1 MKIERYGVS
10 VDLSYEHK
18 TGCPKCISQGRDR
31 KGENLHV
38 YGLGENKKH
47 LGAFCF
53 SSSCGYT
60 IPSEDWLEENRP
72 IKLEDMEYELLSTEF
87 NKEVHEGIKSITTFN
102 SKGYRGISSET
113 SKYFGVRYECSQ
125 ETGDVVASYYPVT
138 KGVTEGI
145 PVGDAIT
152 GYKIRQHPKSFRAVG
167 KVGKESDLFG
177 MFRFQSHK
185 GILVLT
191 AGECYSEDTEVLTDS
206 GWKFFRDLNEQDLV
220 CQIHGNTSSFVKP
233 ESYTVK
239 NYTGKMLNYKGR
251 SLDLLVTPNHKMS
264 AFDNKGSDYNFLAKD
279 MPRSKAHKYKVATKM
294 SGKGSAMS
302 DEQIQFIIAVTADCK
317 LDTRASGR
325 VVAHFNFKKER
336 KIERLKSILDK
347 LKLEY
352 TEYPKGVTGNR
363 GAKTLCEVAKNYHT
377 FNVQMPSWCQTKQ
390 FPPEWL
396 SEFSYEQR
404 GLFLSEV
411 LLWDGN
417 IGKRGESLEFS
428 SAKEVEVDYV
438 MAMANTYGYYVNKR
452 KRSNQ
457 FGEWFCVTAYYNKK
471 DCSYQSMKV
480 EEVDYDGNV
489 YCVTV
494 PTGELLVRRNWKT
507 TVCGNCDQLSM
518 YQVLKEDYDKKGNT
532 KYDEVAVVSPTTG
545 EGSISQIK
553 YHYNYFKNFNKIII
567 AYDNDEA
574 GRIATEATAQVLP
587 RGKVFVMPLRNKDIN
602 EYIQKGMEKQL
613 ISDFWSAK
621 PWTPDGVKSSF
632 DGFYDIESELLR
644 ERITLPP
651 YMHKLQN
658 NMGGGFVQGGTHN
671 IIAATGVS
679 KTTHVRHMVYHMI
692 MNSGLKPTI
701 ISLEE
706 TAVKYNLELLQLH
719 AKENFMFGKTGQEII
734 DYLKTPKMAK
744 LQQELIMDENGQ
756 PRYYILDERSG
767 NIKSI
772 EDLIEM
778 LHKKHGS
785 EIFICDVLSDLLR
798 GSSADLAEDHM
809 AFQRRMNKEGVTF
822 FNTHHTRKPSA
833 DKDGKER
840 KTTEYDVLGTGS
852 FVQSGHTNIVLNR
865 DKLAQ
870 NGIERNTTQVSMPK
884 CRGGITGEV
893 TGWFWDFNTLQCYD
907 VEDYKKDNPH
917 LFIGESSN
925 G

>member
-1 MKIERYGVS
+1 LGDYDLKVERYGVS
-10 VDLSYEHK
+10 IDLSYEHK
-18 TGCPKCISQGRDR
+18 TGCPKCISQGRDK

-38 YGLGENKKH
+38 YGLGDNKRH

-72 IKLEDMEYELLSTEF
+72 IKIEDMEYELLSTEF
-87 NKEVHEGIKSITTFN
+87 NKEVHDGIKSITTFN
-102 SKGYRGISSET
+102 SKGYRGISTET

-167 KVGKESDLFG
+167 EVGKESDLFG

-185 GILVLT
+185 GILVICG
-191 AGECYSEDTEVLTDS
+191 GEV
-206 GWKFFRDLNEQDLV
+206 
-220 CQIHGNTSSFVKP
+220 
-233 ESYTVK
+233 
-239 NYTGKMLNYKGR
+239 
-251 SLDLLVTPNHKMS
+251 
-264 AFDNKGSDYNFLAKD
+264 
-279 MPRSKAHKYKVATKM
+279 
-294 SGKGSAMS
+294 
-302 DEQIQFIIAVTADCK
+302 
-317 LDTRASGR
+317 
-325 VVAHFNFKKER
+325 
-336 KIERLKSILDK
+336 
-347 LKLEY
+347 
-352 TEYPKGVTGNR
+352 
-363 GAKTLCEVAKNYHT
+363 
-377 FNVQMPSWCQTKQ
+377 
-390 FPPEWL
+390 
-396 SEFSYEQR
+396 
-404 GLFLSEV
+404 
-411 LLWDGN
+411 
-417 IGKRGESLEFS
+417 
-428 SAKEVEVDYV
+428 
-438 MAMANTYGYYVNKR
+438 
-452 KRSNQ
+452 
-457 FGEWFCVTAYYNKK
+457 
-471 DCSYQSMKV
+471 
-480 EEVDYDGNV
+480 
-489 YCVTV
+489 
-494 PTGELLVRRNWKT
+494 
-507 TVCGNCDQLSM
+507 DQLSM
-518 YQVLKEDYDKKGNT
+518 YQVLKEDYDKRGNT

-651 YMHKLQN
+651 YMHKLQY
-658 NMGGGFVQGGTHN
+658 NMGGGFVQGATHN

-734 DYLKTPKMAK
+734 DYLKTPRMAK

-917 LFIGESSN
+917 LFVGESN
-925 G
+925 NE